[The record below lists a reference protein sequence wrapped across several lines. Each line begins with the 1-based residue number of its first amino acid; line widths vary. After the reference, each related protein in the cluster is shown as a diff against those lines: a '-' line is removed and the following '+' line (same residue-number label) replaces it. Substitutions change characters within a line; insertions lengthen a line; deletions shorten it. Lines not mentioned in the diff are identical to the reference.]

1 MRARGRGLPDPDP
14 PVPARTSPA
23 IRPAGLTLAARRR
36 DTSASESFGDR
47 RNVMADTLS
56 RSRRPVEPLELAR
69 GLLAITPHFGRL
81 AWRAA
86 QECGLGSP
94 ERCRLLFVLG
104 AKPLRAGLLA
114 QHLKLSAAGVSE
126 LVEGLVQE
134 GLVRRETDPED
145 RRAVVLARLT
155 PAQQLRLHASFADLR
170 AAFAATDAASTTSL
184 HRTFTAASRSE
195 RSVRRITHKESA
207 HAR

>member
-1 MRARGRGLPDPDP
+1 
-14 PVPARTSPA
+14 
-23 IRPAGLTLAARRR
+23 
-36 DTSASESFGDR
+36 
-47 RNVMADTLS
+47 MADTLS

-145 RRAVVLARLT
+145 RRAVVLVLTPEGRRQRQRYEHAAASALAAVLARLT